1 MSTELRRLIITN
13 RLAKLEDRGN
23 NAPIINKLKRELKRL
38 G

>member
-1 MSTELRRLIITN
+1 MSVELRKLIITN

>member
-1 MSTELRRLIITN
+1 MSTELRKLIIAN

-23 NAPIINKLKRELKRL
+23 NVPIINKLKREQKRL